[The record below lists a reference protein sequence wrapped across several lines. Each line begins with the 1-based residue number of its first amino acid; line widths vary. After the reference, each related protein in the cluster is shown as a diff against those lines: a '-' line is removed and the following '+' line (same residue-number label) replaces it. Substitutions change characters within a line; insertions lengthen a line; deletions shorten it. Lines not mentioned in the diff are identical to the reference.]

1 MVVSFSTEE
10 GVGEGS
16 GPDDTPTS
24 SVDDIVGTALG
35 SGGVSEIDDIVY
47 HKLNLSI
54 PRRWKW
60 LDSTCEKNVPVA
72 ICGKPNR

>member
-54 PRRWKW
+54 W
-60 LDSTCEKNVPVA
+60 
-72 ICGKPNR
+72 